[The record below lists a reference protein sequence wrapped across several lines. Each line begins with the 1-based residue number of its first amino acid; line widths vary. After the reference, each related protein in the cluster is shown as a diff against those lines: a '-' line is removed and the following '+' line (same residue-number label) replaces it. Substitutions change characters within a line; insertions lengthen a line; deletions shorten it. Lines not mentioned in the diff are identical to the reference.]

1 MNWSG
6 VNTTR
11 RIWVMWIGYLEKL
24 WPWVRLNWWCVA
36 IWCQWIFSS
45 QDRKFWHVTWVTH
58 THNDQL
64 NASHNGENAKMTHNG
79 ILAKRIIRIRLTKS
93 YEVYDFWTCLKKR
106 VAHLTPQVF
115 GNSYNWVWKKKR
127 HRLRKGYV
135 QYYLCTRNPRTPSKN
150 PDCTI
155 SIIVH
160 IVNPF

>member
-11 RIWVMWIGYLEKL
+11 KIWVMWIGYLEKL

-45 QDRKFWHVTWVTH
+45 QDRKFWHVTWVMH

-79 ILAKRIIRIRLTKS
+79 ILAKQIIRIRLTKS
-93 YEVYDFWTCLKKR
+93 YEVYDFWICLKKR

-115 GNSYNWVWKKKR
+115 GNSYNWVWKKKDTAWER
-127 HRLRKGYV
+127 DTYNIIFVPEIQEHHPKIRIV
-135 QYYLCTRNPRTPSKN
+135 QFQSLY
-150 PDCTI
+150 I
-155 SIIVH
+155 
-160 IVNPF
+160 